1 MNQMYTC
8 SVRKISTGHK
18 LMAFQGDNLQHLH
31 DICTTLMQSPN
42 YSRCYIV
49 CVDWQGNTLF
59 NIQPQGGGMAVGA
72 GYVQAQ
78 PPRVQ
83 QLPPVPPPPSWEAY
97 HRQVALPAHRPSPQP
112 TTPVVLDAEFDEYG
126 PSSTTH

>member
-31 DICTTLMQSPN
+31 NICTTLMQSPN

-59 NIQPQGGGMAVGA
+59 NIQPQGGGMGA
-72 GYVQAQ
+72 EAPVQ
-78 PPRVQ
+78 VQ
-83 QLPPVPPPPSWEAY
+83 VQVRQLPPAPQPPSWAQY
-97 HRQVALPAHRPSPQP
+97 QQQQVRALPAYPRPAPQA
-112 TTPVVLDAEFDEYG
+112 PVVLDAEFDTYAP
-126 PSSTTH
+126 PSRTH